1 MIIDYLLIGLGL
13 LMLFL
18 VYYIYSK
25 DAQQTRQIRAIAS
38 AVEELHRHLYA
49 TEKKISQR
57 IADIA
62 SHESPAGSEEI
73 HRELEEG
80 IQRIAVPVSQS
91 LQEIERGFAAHR
103 AEMNKRLSLLEE
115 GMRHFTMP
123 SSVSG
128 MDDEKIIALF
138 KQGVDI
144 DTIAKELRLSKP
156 EVEFVLKIN
165 KIR

>member
-1 MIIDYLLIGLGL
+1 MMTDYLLIGLAAL
-13 LMLFL
+13 LLL
-18 VYYIYSK
+18 LIYYVYSK
-25 DAQQTRQIRAIAS
+25 DAQQARQIRAIAS

-49 TEKKISQR
+49 TEKKINQR
-57 IADIA
+57 IADVA
-62 SHESPAGSEEI
+62 SFELPAGNEAM
-73 HRELEEG
+73 HRELEEE
-80 IQRIAVPVSQS
+80 IQRIAVPVAQS
-91 LQEIERGFAAHR
+91 LREIESAIAAHK
-103 AEMNKRLSLLEE
+103 AETDRRLASLEE
-115 GMRHFTMP
+115 GMRHFSMP

-144 DTIAKELRLSKP
+144 DTIAKELRLAKP